1 MSAPA
6 GRALSPAPVRM
17 IVRVSGS
24 ASRSWSA
31 RTNSAFNIIDIA
43 LSLSGRFNATTAVG
57 PRRVTRIVSYF
68 MGIGV
73 GTSPGGL
80 RPRPSLT
87 LIEVDSAIG
96 TPAGSR
102 SDSAVQDMHGGLEA
116 HALPEP

>member
-6 GRALSPAPVRM
+6 VNAFSPETVRT
-17 IVRVSGS
+17 IVRVSS
-24 ASRSWSA
+24 CLSRSARA
-31 RTNSAFNIIDIA
+31 RTNSAFSIIDIA

-57 PRRVTRIVSYF
+57 PRRVTKIVSYF

-116 HALPEP
+116 HALPA